1 MTCPKT
7 GTRNQ
12 AFSAQTALLGAAC
25 IGTWASLQP
34 DITTSSWIKQ
44 ANNTQIQRLSSIE
57 ARARARKNGTSTTS
71 CFPLPWDES
80 GAPQPLLTSQL
91 CVSKLLG
98 HISGLKKVAVFGD
111 VFLIWWNSF
120 PSKGVAIPTLNCFSK
135 TPVLKYSCVSL
146 CLLPTYF
153 ENLFS

>member
-7 GTRNQ
+7 GMRNQ
-12 AFSAQTALLGAAC
+12 ASSAQTALLGAAC

-44 ANNTQIQRLSSIE
+44 ANNTQIQRLSSIK
-57 ARARARKNGTSTTS
+57 ARAGAHKNGTSTTS

-98 HISGLKKVAVFGD
+98 NISGLKKVAVFGN

-120 PSKGVAIPTLNCFSK
+120 LSKGVAKHQFLNFNF
-135 TPVLKYSCVSL
+135 SCVSL
-146 CLLPTYF
+146 CFLPTYF
-153 ENLFS
+153 